1 MQHSYGSRHCHCNP
15 LTCPSTRA
23 ASWWRGTN
31 RVHDGKHDAV
41 FEIHTHLG
49 NRRNGGRIVER
60 LRNGGG
66 RFTRDEKHSP
76 SDQHGDDDGEYT
88 DCYSDAR
95 PRRRAKPTPEP
106 TSDVPP
112 PWSWGQID
120 GAWCGASGTCQT
132 IEKSTFTVL
141 DELWVIQSTGIVEGC
156 YIGAVT
162 NRIYPGMS
170 MMYCP
175 AGVATPFTVF
185 NSEATSSDETVMN
198 DDASR
203 ERIWFYQGAGAETW
217 FRQ

>member
-1 MQHSYGSRHCHCNP
+1 MRYSRFT
-15 LTCPSTRA
+15 LTLAIAATAGALLSGCVTAEA
-23 ASWWRGTN
+23 ASPETKN
-31 RVHDGKHDAV
+31 TPLPTSTEMMTESTPTATPTPAPTDAV
-41 FEIHTHLG
+41 E
-49 NRRNGGRIVER
+49 
-60 LRNGGG
+60 
-66 RFTRDEKHSP
+66 
-76 SDQHGDDDGEYT
+76 
-88 DCYSDAR
+88 
-95 PRRRAKPTPEP
+95 PTPEP

-120 GAWCGASGTCQT
+120 GKWCGASGTCQT

-170 MMYCP
+170 MKYCP

-185 NSEATSSDETVMN
+185 NSEATSADETVMN